1 MLRDCAI
8 GLVTGPNRSSPLGA
22 IKESNF
28 DKVFGVNAKGTLF
41 TVQKALP
48 PMRAGSTIILNAPMA
63 GSKAC
68 LPSVSKSKSKLLARP
83 RRVRLPALGQW
94 SCANARWA

>member
-48 PMRAGSTIILNAPMA
+48 PMRAESTIILNAPMA
-63 GSKAC
+63 GSKG
-68 LPSVSKSKSKLLARP
+68 V
-83 RRVRLPALGQW
+83 PAL
-94 SCANARWA
+94 SV